1 MKERFI
7 SYAQFLED
15 LVAYHALREVFEK
28 NGGVFIDVGAND
40 PVEWSVTKQLYEKG
54 WTGIN
59 IEPLTEK
66 YEALCAD
73 RTEDINLNIGIS
85 DEPGTMKF
93 LVANDLSSFDEDT
106 IKSVLRNS
114 KDKVEKTVEIEVKTL
129 RSVIEDNLNKLGS
142 DNILFCKIDVEG
154 FEDKVIRSMDLN
166 RERPW
171 LFCVEYRNPEKWE
184 HMLLK
189 NKYEFVL
196 EDGIN
201 RWYVDSHRKSEIGSR
216 IVQGKE
222 LVKEYDVFL
231 VLNYDYMQEL
241 YKTNA
246 LDDFYIFVKKFKWV
260 IKNKGIMGLFKICM
274 SHMKGKNRK
283 NSDKLEEG

>member
-1 MKERFI
+1 
-7 SYAQFLED
+7 
-15 LVAYHALREVFEK
+15 
-28 NGGVFIDVGAND
+28 
-40 PVEWSVTKQLYEKG
+40 
-54 WTGIN
+54 
-59 IEPLTEK
+59 
-66 YEALCAD
+66 
-73 RTEDINLNIGIS
+73 
-85 DEPGTMKF
+85 
-93 LVANDLSSFDEDT
+93 
-106 IKSVLRNS
+106 
-114 KDKVEKTVEIEVKTL
+114 
-129 RSVIEDNLNKLGS
+129 
-142 DNILFCKIDVEG
+142 
-154 FEDKVIRSMDLN
+154 
-166 RERPW
+166 
-171 LFCVEYRNPEKWE
+171 
-184 HMLLK
+184 MLLK